1 MRTRCITV
9 SGNEGSAGKSIKH
22 ANGEEVENRSLW
34 KHKTYVIKEKQWPL
48 FTDIEFCL
56 VV

>member
-1 MRTRCITV
+1 MRTECITV
-9 SGNEGSAGKSIKH
+9 SGNEGSAEKFIKH
-22 ANGEEVENRSLW
+22 ANGEEVESKSLW
-34 KHKTYVIKEKQWPL
+34 KHKTSAIKEKQWAL